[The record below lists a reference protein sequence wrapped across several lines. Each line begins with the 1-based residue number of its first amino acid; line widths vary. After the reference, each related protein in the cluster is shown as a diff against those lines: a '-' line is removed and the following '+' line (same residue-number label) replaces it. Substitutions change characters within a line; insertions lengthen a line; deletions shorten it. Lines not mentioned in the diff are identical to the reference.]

1 MVSAIEHAGSTSV
14 PGLVEVSAYN
24 NLKWS
29 LFARFAND
37 RVAYIQGKAD
47 FVKQLVQR
55 PIAQS

>member
-1 MVSAIEHAGSTSV
+1 MVSAIEHAGSTSA
-14 PGLVEVSAYN
+14 PGLAEVSAYN
-24 NLKWS
+24 NLKWI